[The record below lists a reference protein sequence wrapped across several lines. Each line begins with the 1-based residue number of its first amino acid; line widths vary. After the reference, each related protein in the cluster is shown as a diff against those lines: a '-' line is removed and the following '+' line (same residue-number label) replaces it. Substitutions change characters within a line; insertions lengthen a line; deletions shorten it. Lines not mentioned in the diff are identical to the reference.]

1 MAAAQRALLAV
12 LVVLVV
18 ACGGTSKLPTPTAD
32 PLVGRYSAS
41 GGGGALAAVTA
52 LTKRFA
58 ELHPGVTWQVE
69 EVGSDAGVNLAT
81 SGSVDLG
88 FTSRAL
94 TADEAAK
101 LKTIGIGLAG
111 TCVIVN
117 SANPL
122 KDLAREDVRKIF
134 AGEITNWKQVGGED
148 VAIKVF
154 VREANAATRS
164 SFEQHFFGGK
174 ATYVK
179 DYTEVYE
186 LEQTLK
192 SVGSFKASIGMATA
206 NRRASTEP
214 TVKLLSIDGIAP
226 TPENLV
232 NGSYKIGRPLLL
244 VFPTDESKLRPGIKA
259 FLDFVRSAEGQ
270 QIAASAN

>member
-1 MAAAQRALLAV
+1 MR
-12 LVVLVV
+12 
-18 ACGGTSKLPTPTAD
+18 
-32 PLVGRYSAS
+32 
-41 GGGGALAAVTA
+41 
-52 LTKRFA
+52 
-58 ELHPGVTWQVE
+58 
-69 EVGSDAGVNLAT
+69 
-81 SGSVDLG
+81 
-88 FTSRAL
+88 
-94 TADEAAK
+94 EA
-101 LKTIGIGLAG
+101 
-111 TCVIVN
+111 
-117 SANPL
+117 
-122 KDLAREDVRKIF
+122 R
-134 AGEITNWKQVGGED
+134 Q
-148 VAIKVF
+148 
-154 VREANAATRS
+154 REANAATRS
-164 SFEQHFFGGK
+164 SFEQYFFGGK

-244 VFPTDESKLRPGIKA
+244 VLPTDESKVRPGIKA